1 MIKTPNKLGIEGN
14 FFKLIESKKNPKV
27 TSYLMG
33 GGGRSG
39 GFPSKSG
46 TRKVPLLPHLFN
58 IVMEVLDRAIYQLK
72 EIKDIYRL
80 ERNE

>member
-1 MIKTPNKLGIEGN
+1 MW
-14 FFKLIESKKNPKV
+14 
-27 TSYLMG
+27 G
-33 GGGRSG
+33 GGGSG

-58 IVMEVLDRAIYQLK
+58 TVMEVLDRAIYQVK
-72 EIKDIYRL
+72 EIKDIHRL